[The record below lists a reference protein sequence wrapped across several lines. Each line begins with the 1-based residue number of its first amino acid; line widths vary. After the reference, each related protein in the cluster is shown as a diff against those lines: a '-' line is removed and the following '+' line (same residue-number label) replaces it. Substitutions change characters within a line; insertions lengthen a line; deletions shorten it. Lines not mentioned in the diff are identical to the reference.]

1 MRGRGFGALTT
12 EQRRQFGAKG
22 GRTTAERG
30 TGYRFKEGD
39 EATRE
44 AARKGG
50 KVSRGGR
57 ANVLGPKQ

>member
-1 MRGRGFGALTT
+1 MRGKGFAAATP
-12 EQRRQFGAKG
+12 EQRREWGAKG
-22 GRTTAERG
+22 GRSTVERG

-39 EATRE
+39 EATIE

-57 ANVLGPKQ
+57 VAVLGRKQ